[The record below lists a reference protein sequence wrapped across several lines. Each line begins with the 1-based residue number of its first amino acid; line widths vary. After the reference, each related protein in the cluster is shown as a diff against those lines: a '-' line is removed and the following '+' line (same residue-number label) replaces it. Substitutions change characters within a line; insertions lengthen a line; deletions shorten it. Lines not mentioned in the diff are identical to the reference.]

1 MTSGLVI
8 DTRDLGRRSGAAKTV
23 RLTTSAPEG
32 IGTEMIGVPPE
43 SPIDL
48 DVHVE
53 SVGEGI
59 LVSGDATV
67 QIRGECARC
76 LGEVTDE
83 VTVDLQELFLHPGVE
98 PDDEEAHR
106 VQNELVDVEPV
117 LRDVVVLDL
126 PFTPLCRPD
135 CAGLC
140 PTCGVDRNADP
151 GHQHGDAI
159 DARWAQLTEWSAE
172 SD

>member
-8 DTRDLGRRSGAAKTV
+8 DTRDLGRRAGAAKTV
-23 RLTTSAPEG
+23 RLTASAPEG

-43 SPIDL
+43 SPIEL

-67 QIRGECARC
+67 QILGECARC

-83 VTVDLQELFLHPGVE
+83 MTVDLQELFLHPGVE

-117 LRDVVVLDL
+117 LRDAVVLDL

-140 PTCGVDRNADP
+140 PTCGVDRNAEPD
-151 GHQHGDAI
+151 HRHDDAI